1 MNAVTTNGFTM
12 GLFQIVRDLLFGPA
26 DTRPDAARPVPPPA
40 AKPDKRIGFR
50 LQRRLPPLK
59 YRSTLVRTPSDR
71 ESSREKPYRFAHR
84 NARTGGWLDLSTDA
98 DPRWLEYYGLPT
110 LRTPEQ
116 LAEWLTVTPGRL
128 AWLTHRFNEGF
139 RPTKAREAH
148 YHFHWMD
155 KRSGGRRLI
164 ESPKPL
170 LKQLQQRILREILDK
185 VPPHRHAHGFVT
197 GRSIVTNARPHVGQR
212 ILLKLDLEDFY
223 TSVRFPR
230 VVAIFRS
237 LGFSR
242 EVGIW
247 LARLT
252 TSSVPWEAMSSLG
265 PAGYVAKYGSRHL
278 PQGAPTSP
286 ALANLSAYS
295 LDVRLS
301 GLAAS
306 YDVSYTRYADDI
318 TFSGTKRFGG
328 ALRDFMP
335 LVTKVIHSERLRVN
349 RKKRK
354 IVRNNQRQTVTGVV
368 VNSHCNIARPEFDRL
383 KAILTNCAR
392 RGPRSQ
398 NRENLPDFQSHLRGR
413 VAHMMHLNPQRGA
426 KLLRIYQTIDWAK

>member
-1 MNAVTTNGFTM
+1 M
-12 GLFQIVRDLLFGPA
+12 GLFQLVRDLLFGPGE
-26 DTRPDAARPVPPPA
+26 TRPDLAAAPPPA
-40 AKPDKRIGFR
+40 LPRPDKRIGFR

-59 YRSTLVRTPSDR
+59 YKSTLVRTPHER
-71 ESSREKPYRFAHR
+71 EISGDKPYRFAHR
-84 NARTGGWLDLSTDA
+84 DARTGRWLDLSTDA

-116 LAEWLTVTPGRL
+116 LAEWLQLSPGRL
-128 AWLTHRFNEGF
+128 AWLTHRYNEGF
-139 RPTKAREAH
+139 RPATAREAH
-148 YHFHWMD
+148 YHFHWMN

-164 ESPKPL
+164 EAPKPL
-170 LKQLQQRILREILDK
+170 LKQVQQRILRDILDK

-197 GRSIVTNARPHVGQR
+197 GRSIVSNARPHVGQR
-212 ILLKLDLEDFY
+212 ILLKLDLENFY
-223 TSVRFPR
+223 PSVRYPR

-265 PAGYVAKYGSRHL
+265 PAGHAYVYTYGSRHL

-306 YDVSYTRYADDI
+306 YDVTYTRYADDI

-335 LVTKVIHSERLRVN
+335 LVTKVIHSERLRIN
-349 RKKRK
+349 SRKRK
-354 IVRNNQRQTVTGVV
+354 ILRSNQRQTVTGVV

-383 KAILTNCAR
+383 KAILTNCVR

-398 NRENLPDFQSHLRGR
+398 NRENLPDFQSHLRGH
-413 VAHMMHLNPQRGA
+413 VAHVMHVAPQRGA
-426 KLLRIYQTIDWAK
+426 KLLRIYQAIDWAR